1 MKNAKNWKGI
11 ILAGGTGSRL
21 FPLTKS
27 ISKQLLPVY
36 DKPMIYYPLSVLMLS
51 GIRDIG
57 IITTPTQKQ
66 AFVDLLGDG
75 SQWGCSFHYFIQ
87 AQPAGIAQAFL
98 ICEDFLQDSNCA
110 LILGDNLFFGQG
122 LFLQIQKALNQEK
135 GATIFGYHVQD
146 PERYGVVESDA
157 NGRVTYLEEKP
168 SNPLSNIAVTGLYF
182 YDGTVTEKAKK
193 LLPSSRGEL
202 EITDINKAYLTEG
215 TLELQI
221 IPRGVA
227 WLDTGTHQSLL
238 EASSFIHAVQAR
250 QGLLIASPDEI
261 AWRMGYISSEQLFNL
276 GSKYKNNDYGRYLLS
291 LTKNK

>member
-36 DKPMIYYPLSVLMLS
+36 DKPMIYYPLSVFMLS
-51 GIRDIG
+51 GIKDIG

-66 AFVDLLGDG
+66 AFVELLGDG
-75 SQWGCSFHYFIQ
+75 SQWGCSFHYFVQ
-87 AQPAGIAQAFL
+87 AKPAGIAQAFL
-98 ICEDFLQDSNCA
+98 ICEDFIQDSNCA

-122 LFLQIQKALNQEK
+122 LFLQIQKALNQEQ

-157 NGRVTYLEEKP
+157 QGRVTYLEEKP
-168 SNPLSNIAVTGLYF
+168 NNPRSNIAVTGLYF
-182 YDGTVTEKAKK
+182 YDQTVIAKAKE
-193 LLPSSRGEL
+193 LIPSARGEL
-202 EITDINKAYLTEG
+202 EITDINKAYLNEG

-261 AWRMGYISSEQLFNL
+261 AWRMGYISSEQLIAL

-291 LTKNK
+291 LTKTR